1 MKKLLLIAVVS
12 VFAFYACKKDT
23 VTKTD
28 LLTQHS
34 WKQTGFTLNGVS
46 LYDSLDACEK
56 DNIYTFSTSFT
67 YKKDEGAT
75 KCNSTDPQTIES
87 GNWAFTSSESKLSVV
102 PTGGTPTV
110 SDILQLDENTL
121 KLSLSVQD
129 SLLGNFT
136 IVSTYG
142 KN

>member
-1 MKKLLLIAVVS
+1 MIAVVAI
-12 VFAFYACKKDT
+12 FAFYACKKDT
-23 VTKTD
+23 ATKTD

-34 WKQTGFTLNGVS
+34 WKQTGFTFNGVS
-46 LYDSLDACEK
+46 LYDSLDACDK
-56 DNIYTFSTSFT
+56 DNIFTFSTNFT
-67 YKKDEGAT
+67 YKQDEGAT

-87 GNWAFTSSESKLSVV
+87 GNWAFTNSESKLSTV

-129 SLLGNFT
+129 SIFGNFT

>member
-75 KCNSTDPQTIES
+75 KCDPADPQTAES
-87 GNWAFTSSESKLSVV
+87 GNWAFTNSESKLSTV

-129 SLLGNFT
+129 SIFGNFT